1 MMWWAVTLMSAFLT
15 LNFSI
20 SCSSFHQVFSCTKC
34 KNNEHGR
41 LYFCCEKCAFG
52 GWIELFGLGKFC
64 YTRTCKRQQN
74 QRKDSTSELVLALFA
89 ITSSSRQALWFRTQ
103 LWAVSIDFQKRCK
116 SSSVWFSSCI
126 LEDTQVFAKQI
137 WDGLALSW
145 IFSWSWKI
153 VFHDYH
159 LILSGLSGVHI

>member
-1 MMWWAVTLMSAFLT
+1 
-15 LNFSI
+15 
-20 SCSSFHQVFSCTKC
+20 
-34 KNNEHGR
+34 
-41 LYFCCEKCAFG
+41 
-52 GWIELFGLGKFC
+52 
-64 YTRTCKRQQN
+64 
-74 QRKDSTSELVLALFA
+74 VLALFA
-89 ITSSSRQALWFRTQ
+89 RTSSSRQALWFRTQ

-116 SSSVWFSSCI
+116 SSCVWFSSCI